1 MNLRPLTVAAA
12 IVLFSSI
19 VWPQATYFPPNC
31 LDESPKSSQFKE
43 QWYSKQLS
51 GLHETSLWEASR
63 ATAQV
68 QVYRFL
74 YLRSFHHP
82 IVVRVDVN
90 KDGKGLLTTRIGS
103 GRGGIEPGH
112 LIVNKSRKMSAE
124 ETSWFVDRI
133 DELGFWQLPTY
144 EKSDEIGV
152 DGAQWILEGVK
163 DGKYLVVDRWS
174 PDRGPVKGLGT
185 LMMFDLAKIKL
196 LYQDVY

>member
-12 IVLFSSI
+12 IVLFGSI
-19 VWPQATYFPPNC
+19 VWPQVKYFPPNS
-31 LDESPKSSQFKE
+31 LDESPESSQFRE
-43 QWYSKQLS
+43 RWYSKQLS
-51 GLHETSLWEASR
+51 GLHEPSLWETSK
-63 ATAQV
+63 ATEQV

-74 YLRSFHHP
+74 YLRTFDRP

-103 GRGGIEPGH
+103 WRGGIEPGH
-112 LIVNKSRKMSAE
+112 LIVNKSRKMSVE
-124 ETSWFVDRI
+124 ETSSFVDRI
-133 DELGFWQLPTY
+133 EELGFWQLPTY
-144 EKSDEIGV
+144 EKSDVIGV

-163 DGKYLVVDRWS
+163 GGKYLVVDRWS

-185 LMMFDLAKIKL
+185 LMMFDFARIKL

>member
-1 MNLRPLTVAAA
+1 MNLRPLTAAA
-12 IVLFSSI
+12 TIVIFGSIVLAQ
-19 VWPQATYFPPNC
+19 VAYFPPNS
-31 LDESPKSSQFKE
+31 LEESPKSSQFKE

-63 ATAQV
+63 RTEQV

-74 YLRSFHHP
+74 YLRSFHNP
-82 IVVRVDVN
+82 IVVRLDVEMN
-90 KDGKGLLTTRIGS
+90 GKGLLTTKIGS
-103 GRGGIEPGH
+103 GQGGNEPGH
-112 LIVNKSRKMSAE
+112 LITDKSRKMSVE

-144 EKSDEIGV
+144 EKSDTIGV

-163 DGKYLVVDRWS
+163 GGKYLVVDRWS
-174 PDRGPVKGLGT
+174 PDKGPVKGIGT